1 MPTKDPEKLRA
12 KRARF
17 RAKHRERLKAERSSA
32 ESKEKRRMQYAEK
45 KVNNP
50 EWVAYQLE
58 KALRNKQLRKLK
70 DPLAFREKIN
80 AYRRKE
86 CKRWVEQAGD
96 KYISTLLSKST
107 GVKLAPSEIPKEL
120 IEVKRLQLKIL
131 REVKNEKC
139 NRA

>member
-32 ESKEKRRMQYAEK
+32 ESKDKRRMQYAER
-45 KVNNP
+45 KVSNP
-50 EWVAYQLE
+50 EWAAYQLE
-58 KALRNKQLRKLK
+58 KALRNKQVRKLK
-70 DPLAFREKIN
+70 DPTAFREKTN

-96 KYISTLLSKST
+96 RYINTLLSKT
-107 GVKLAPSEIPKEL
+107 GVKLDLSEVPKEL
-120 IEVKRLQLKIL
+120 IEVKRLQLQIL
-131 REVKNEKC
+131 RSVKNEKC
-139 NRA
+139 K